1 MTIVV
6 ENDGGSMEAVH
17 VEQVI
22 GAPAET
28 VLQSVSVSHG
38 EEGIE
43 ISQSQGDGDVDV
55 DDDYDDHDD
64 DDQSDTEAMAPYC
77 KEKDLLR
84 TSKIKRDSAAIM
96 HGNCYL
102 KDFRLSSK
110 KIETL
115 TMEELNNDF
124 MMGLLKYL
132 GSDARLKCNKLSSR
146 ISHTSADNY
155 LSGLKNYFCNKCLE
169 MNTNVPLIFSDRNT
183 ASNRKI
189 LLGLFVDECIQT
201 GTNLSEP
208 HIPATK
214 TDQLGIS
221 TACVWQNSVRA
232 AKFMNLNTKKF
243 HYIGRG
249 TEISLARHEYEV

>member
-1 MTIVV
+1 MTIIV
-6 ENDGGSMEAVH
+6 ENDGGSVEAVH
-17 VEQVI
+17 VEPVI
-22 GAPAET
+22 GAPSET
-28 VLQSVSVSHG
+28 VLQSVSVSHM
-38 EEGIE
+38 EDGIE
-43 ISQSQGDGDVDV
+43 ISQSQGDGDGDVDV
-55 DDDYDDHDD
+55 DVEYGDD
-64 DDQSDTEAMAPYC
+64 DDQSDTEVMAPYC
-77 KEKDLLR
+77 REKDLLR

-155 LSGLKNYFCNKCLE
+155 LSGLKNYFCNKCLQ
-169 MNTNVPLIFSDRNT
+169 MNANVPLIFSDRNT

-189 LLGLFVDECIQT
+189 LLGLFVDECIQS

-214 TDQLGIS
+214 TDQLGMS
-221 TACVWQNSVRA
+221 SACVWQNSVRA
-232 AKFMNLNTKKF
+232 AEFMNLNTKKF
-243 HYIGRG
+243 HYTGRG
-249 TEISLARHEYEV
+249 TEISLARHEHEV

>member
-1 MTIVV
+1 MTLIVQ
-6 ENDGGSMEAVH
+6 NDGGSMEAVH
-17 VEQVI
+17 VDQVT

-28 VLQSVSVSHG
+28 ALQSVSVSHG
-38 EEGIE
+38 DEAIE
-43 ISQSQGDGDVDV
+43 ISQSQDA
-55 DDDYDDHDD
+55 DDYDEHDEDDDHD
-64 DDQSDTEAMAPYC
+64 TEVLASYC
-77 KEKDLLR
+77 REKDLLR

-110 KIETL
+110 TIETL
-115 TMEELNNDF
+115 TLVEVNNDF
-124 MMGLLKYL
+124 MMGFLKYL
-132 GSDARLKCNKLSSR
+132 GTDARQKCNKLSPR
-146 ISHTSADNY
+146 ISHTSADKY
-155 LSGLKNYFCNKCLE
+155 VSGLKNYYCNKCLE
-169 MNTNVPLIFSDRNT
+169 MNTNVPLIFSDWNT

-214 TDQLGIS
+214 TDQLGMS

-232 AKFMNLNTKKF
+232 AEFMNLNTKKF
-243 HYIGRG
+243 HYTGRG
-249 TEISLARHEYEV
+249 TEISLCTA